1 MSEPALKKRKV
12 IQRDQTNSQIRWKHL
27 ELLGVLSYL
36 TTNFD
41 LWQENHLKACNMAI
55 RETNINRDDKALYN
69 KIYSMIKAMEDYH
82 KEVEKKN
89 EKNQETSNRTSD
101 GDGDGNSDV
110 IMKDKDSTTTTN
122 SYSNFVPQI
131 PFTMEMVEKVYNQQI
146 QNYDRLIEI
155 NREIIE
161 KRHKEVRDL
170 YEQISKRQTD
180 LVKLIELAN
189 SKLEDLK
196 NVTGGQCGM
205 RSVADT
211 LLCAGIADNLVLKRQ
226 RKAPNEK
233 ARKQNRNKEEF
244 GNHFKSL
251 KRS

>member
-82 KEVEKKN
+82 KEGKKSPSYAFMWEEDSKIYGLVKDMYDKTVEKKN

-196 NVTGGQCGM
+196 NVTG
-205 RSVADT
+205 
-211 LLCAGIADNLVLKRQ
+211 
-226 RKAPNEK
+226 KA
-233 ARKQNRNKEEF
+233 F
-244 GNHFKSL
+244 VI
-251 KRS
+251 